1 MELVNIDITGKKS
14 LTLPWREIQ
23 IMPIGDVQLGSRGVD
38 IDRLKKQ
45 IAWANKQTADGGPP
59 VYFVGMG
66 DYIDVMCVDLDSMM
80 LTKRGW
86 KYYKELLIGE
96 PVLAYDGERLR
107 WTPLRDVQVFQDA
120 PRIQMQSKSF
130 TARCT
135 PNHNWVTRK
144 RGLRAA
150 ADLQGHA
157 DNLIITALAED
168 GDSPTTADEAA
179 IIGWLV
185 TDGHVRWRDN
195 FSILQTKPQYVAEI
209 REQFGDLIRHEG
221 RNGDGYCFDLRV
233 KEARAILWR
242 AGLEHQDYRDLPD
255 LVLRLTH
262 TARAA
267 MLDAML
273 KAEGSFDQSEGR
285 RGNWRFSQSVK
296 NPNIQ
301 EAFRLLCVL
310 EGKRLGISKPRSNG
324 VWTPRILEREQPSTY
339 DMTFEELESGPVWC
353 PTTDYSTWVMRQ
365 GDQVAITGNS
375 PSNREAWRSTRLYD
389 SVRTAME
396 EKATELENEF
406 LKLVAGTEGRW
417 LGILHG
423 HHYFEHEDGSTS
435 DTRIARALR
444 APYLGSCAFISLNFN
459 GRVGGNTHRS
469 QRCVIW
475 CHHGTG
481 SGMTPH
487 APLTKLTN
495 VMQYFEADIY
505 LIGHQTK
512 RPVVPVPRIYMSDH
526 TPPKLIARKKILA
539 GTGGFTKGYEAGS
552 VNGGGR
558 PEGSYVEQGL
568 MSPVSLGSVLLK
580 VRPVFGDRSGS
591 TVDRLDINCEV

>member
-66 DYIDVMCVDLDSMM
+66 DYIDVM
-80 LTKRGW
+80 
-86 KYYKELLIGE
+86 
-96 PVLAYDGERLR
+96 
-107 WTPLRDVQVFQDA
+107 
-120 PRIQMQSKSF
+120 
-130 TARCT
+130 
-135 PNHNWVTRK
+135 
-144 RGLRAA
+144 
-150 ADLQGHA
+150 
-157 DNLIITALAED
+157 
-168 GDSPTTADEAA
+168 
-179 IIGWLV
+179 
-185 TDGHVRWRDN
+185 
-195 FSILQTKPQYVAEI
+195 
-209 REQFGDLIRHEG
+209 
-221 RNGDGYCFDLRV
+221 
-233 KEARAILWR
+233 
-242 AGLEHQDYRDLPD
+242 
-255 LVLRLTH
+255 
-262 TARAA
+262 
-267 MLDAML
+267 
-273 KAEGSFDQSEGR
+273 
-285 RGNWRFSQSVK
+285 
-296 NPNIQ
+296 
-301 EAFRLLCVL
+301 
-310 EGKRLGISKPRSNG
+310 
-324 VWTPRILEREQPSTY
+324 
-339 DMTFEELESGPVWC
+339 
-353 PTTDYSTWVMRQ
+353 
-365 GDQVAITGNS
+365 S

-406 LKLVAGTEGRW
+406 LRLVAGTEGRW